1 VDSANKSAS
10 ADAIAAA
17 GQGTVLRYGRLG
29 GGGSM
34 VPYFT
39 VIVGIAMMALAYAG
53 F

>member
-1 VDSANKSAS
+1 VDNANNFASRNAS
-10 ADAIAAA
+10 AAT
-17 GQGTVLRYGRLG
+17 GRETVLRYGLPR

-39 VIVGIAMMALAYAG
+39 VIIGIAMMALAYAG

>member
-1 VDSANKSAS
+1 
-10 ADAIAAA
+10 
-17 GQGTVLRYGRLG
+17 VLRYGHPG

-39 VIVGIAMMALAYAG
+39 VIVGLAIIALAYAG